1 LRIVQ
6 LVLAAKSKGAG
17 YCMNGFYLDG
27 ISSLIRKC
35 GLLSLVFIAG
45 CTHTTGEIDL
55 VMTPAISQ
63 KVVEEKIGIN
73 VDKWRFEIGA
83 AVSDLLPKALR
94 TEYAKVGL
102 VSSVATN
109 VASGKV
115 KAAAPRLSIKA
126 IDLDLSAG
134 TTVFSSHEVTLIMEV
149 EYLDGKGKSVFA
161 KKIVSTG
168 SESGADRLAT
178 WGGFLETSKFTQG
191 MNEALDGA
199 VTNSVL
205 MAAKR
210 IVECI
215 KLNGAC
221 S

>member
-1 LRIVQ
+1 
-6 LVLAAKSKGAG
+6 
-17 YCMNGFYLDG
+17 MNGFHLDS
-27 ISSLIRKC
+27 ISSLIMKC
-35 GLLSLVFIAG
+35 GLLSLVFMTG
-45 CTHTTGEIDL
+45 CTHTIRHVPGDFSSQGTTGEVYL

-63 KVVEEKIGIN
+63 KVVEQKIGIS
-73 VDKWRFEIGA
+73 VDKWRFEVGA

-102 VSSVATN
+102 VSSVVTN
-109 VASGKV
+109 GASGRGKV
-115 KAAAPRLSIKA
+115 EAPRLSINS
-126 IDLDLSAG
+126 INLDLNAG
-134 TTVFSSHEVTLIMEV
+134 TTVFSSHEVTLTMEV
-149 EYLDGKGKSVFA
+149 EYLDGKGKTVFA

-168 SESGADRLAT
+168 SESGTDRLAT
-178 WGGFLETSKFTQG
+178 WGGFLLTPMFTQG
-191 MNEALDGA
+191 MNEALDVA

-205 MAAKR
+205 MATKR